1 MIIIMEVIFIL
12 KKIKNKLG
20 MFFIIF
26 LNIYKIIELL
36 FNLKYLIK
44 IYFINNY
51 LFLF

>member
-1 MIIIMEVIFIL
+1 MVIIMEVIFIL

-36 FNLKYLIK
+36 YSLKYNK
-44 IYFINNY
+44 N
-51 LFLF
+51 LFYK